1 MGIFVTAYDKEQCWI
16 CGSKDNL
23 TREHKFKASDI
34 RRHYGR
40 QNMYVAREVEDGFQ
54 SLHAQGPNS
63 KHLKFGSVICHHC
76 NSTLTQASDRAYD
89 QFAHV
94 VGSESHAEIACLRA
108 YEYLDKIRESEEYLN
123 LFRYFAKLLGC
134 HLADLGAPIP
144 THLSKFVARE
154 IDRNC
159 IWLGVQP
166 DHGYTDM
173 VSRVGSH
180 GPYVAHG
187 GLIVITKKPKLLP
200 SRFHSTSTVGPI
212 QFVYYYNLTLRELFE
227 MRVRHPSF
235 IKWCAEYANAA
246 IVNPILEE
254 KLKHLGF

>member
-1 MGIFVTAYDKEQCWI
+1 MGIFVTAYDKLQCWI
-16 CGSKDNL
+16 CGSKDNP

-40 QNMYVAREVEDGFQ
+40 QTMYVAREEEDGFR

-63 KHLKFGSVICHHC
+63 KHLKFESVICHHC

-89 QFAHV
+89 QFVQV
-94 VGSESHAEIACLRA
+94 VGSESQAEIASQRA
-108 YEYLDKIRESEEYLN
+108 YEYLEDAKGSEEYIN

-134 HLADLGAPIP
+134 HLADMAAPVP

-166 DHGYTDM
+166 DHGYADM

-200 SRFHSTSTVGPI
+200 TRFHSTSTVGPI
-212 QFVYYYNLTLRELFE
+212 QFVYYYNLTLPELLE
-227 MRVRHPSF
+227 MRIRHPSF
-235 IKWCAEYANAA
+235 IKWCAEYATAA
-246 IVNPILEE
+246 MVNPIPEE
-254 KLKHLGF
+254 KLKQLGF